1 MGITRSDARL
11 IALGATVLAL
21 LSGVTPAAAQYDPV
35 DRTNPGRFQSWWGV
49 TFDVP
54 APATQCGRHG
64 PADRTTIFIM
74 RADAICPAPGRWSGD
89 IKPDDIV
96 VRFRADW
103 NRTDDPGPDD
113 DEPRLPPIRREI
125 ALDKCRTSR
134 PDIRLQFRELPR
146 VAGLPAFECRSAE
159 LEGSRVI
166 KQAIGLT
173 LFRGNRQQWDAT
185 RPPYP
190 EVDYELDIE
199 IPIGREDDAAR
210 IYDAIRR
217 SLRLVPRTNPII
229 PF

>member
-1 MGITRSDARL
+1 MHFAVFATASPA
-11 IALGATVLAL
+11 IAQL
-21 LSGVTPAAAQYDPV
+21 DPV

-54 APATQCGRHG
+54 APATQCGRYG
-64 PADRTTIFIM
+64 AADRTTVFVM
-74 RADAICPAPGRWSGD
+74 RADAICSAPGRWGGD

-103 NRTDDPGPDD
+103 NRTEGLDSDD
-113 DEPRLPPIRREI
+113 DDKPRLPPIRREI
-125 ALDKCRTSR
+125 AVDRCRTSR
-134 PDIRLQFRELPR
+134 PDIRMKFRELPR
-146 VAGLPAFECRSAE
+146 VAGLPAFECRSTK

-173 LFRGNRQQWDAT
+173 LFRGNRQQWDAQ

-199 IPIGREDDAAR
+199 IPVGREDDAER
-210 IYDAIRR
+210 IYDTIRR
-217 SLRLVPRTNPII
+217 SLRLIPRTNPII
-229 PF
+229 PY